1 MSISRS
7 GGNSST
13 TQACAACK
21 YQRRKCAPDCILAPY
36 FPHDRQRQFQN
47 AHKLFGVSNIT
58 KIIKTLNPPEKDIA
72 MRTIVFQSD
81 ARANDPVGGCY
92 RIIQELQRQI
102 EYSQA
107 ELDLVFHQ
115 LAICRAQAAA
125 AQQQQ
130 SHLQM
135 QEPGSD
141 HSSAVLGCE
150 MLNPDPLN
158 SYNSSYYYVQ
168 EPQGEQFAVNDD
180 NQHNYNLQENYDSWG
195 IQESTTAMSSLNI
208 KQSFLKECDDNH
220 DHDHDEI
227 KPDTGVIPPY
237 NERHDQI
244 KFESSEGAEL
254 VERRFVPSTQLV
266 MSS

>member
-1 MSISRS
+1 MGINPRS
-7 GGNSST
+7 GSNGT

-47 AHKLFGVSNIT
+47 AHKLFGVSNIS
-58 KIIKTLNPPEKDIA
+58 KIIKALNPPEKDIA

-115 LAICRAQAAA
+115 LAICRAQAAH
-125 AQQQQ
+125 QQQQ
-130 SHLQM
+130 QQLQTSHLQM
-135 QEPGSD
+135 QEPAAGDST
-141 HSSAVLGCE
+141 LGCE
-150 MLNPDPLN
+150 MVNPDPLTT
-158 SYNSSYYYVQ
+158 YNSNYYYVQ
-168 EPQGEQFAVNDD
+168 EPLDEQFTVND
-180 NQHNYNLQENYDSWG
+180 NNVHHHMQENYDSWD
-195 IQESTTAMSSLNI
+195 IQESTTALSSLNI
-208 KQSFLKECDDNH
+208 KQSFIKEGDN
-220 DHDHDEI
+220 DYNNEV
-227 KPDTGVIPPY
+227 KPDHGIPC
-237 NERHDQI
+237 ERHEI
-244 KFESSEGAEL
+244 KFETEEL

>member
-1 MSISRS
+1 MSINPRS
-7 GGNSST
+7 GSNGT

-47 AHKLFGVSNIT
+47 AHKLFGVSNIK
-58 KIIKTLNPPEKDIA
+58 KIIKYINPAEKDIA

-107 ELDLVFHQ
+107 ELDLVCHQ
-115 LAICRAQAAA
+115 LAIYRAQAAQA
-125 AQQQQ
+125 QQQQQQQQ

-135 QEPGSD
+135 QEPGD
-141 HSSAVLGCE
+141 ATLGCE
-150 MLNPDPLN
+150 MVNSDPLN
-158 SYNSSYYYVQ
+158 PFNSNYYYVQ
-168 EPQGEQFAVNDD
+168 EPQEEQFAVTD
-180 NQHNYNLQENYDSWG
+180 NNHHHLQENYDHSWG
-195 IQESTTAMSSLNI
+195 VQESTTALSSLNI
-208 KQSFLKECDDNH
+208 KQSFIKECDDNH
-220 DHDHDEI
+220 DVEV
-227 KPDTGVIPPY
+227 KPDFEIPC
-237 NERHDQI
+237 ERHEI
-244 KFESSEGAEL
+244 KFENEEL

>member
-1 MSISRS
+1 MSISRR
-7 GGNSST
+7 GNNST

-58 KIIKTLNPPEKDIA
+58 KIIKTLNPLEKDIA

-92 RIIQELQRQI
+92 RIIQELQRRI

-115 LAICRAQAAA
+115 LAICRAQAAHQ
-125 AQQQQ
+125 QQQQ

-135 QEPGSD
+135 QEPGD
-141 HSSAVLGCE
+141 SSTLGCE
-150 MLNPDPLN
+150 MMNPDPLN
-158 SYNSSYYYVQ
+158 SYNSNYYYVQ
-168 EPQGEQFAVNDD
+168 EPQEEQFAVND
-180 NQHNYNLQENYDSWG
+180 NNHNYHLQENYNSWG
-195 IQESTTAMSSLNI
+195 IQESTTALSSLNI

-220 DHDHDEI
+220 DDEV
-227 KPDTGVIPPY
+227 KPDIGIPY
-237 NERHDQI
+237 ERHEI
-244 KFESSEGAEL
+244 KFETEEL
-254 VERRFVPSTQLV
+254 VERRFVPFTKLV

>member
-7 GGNSST
+7 GSNST
-13 TQACAACK
+13 TQACAACR

-58 KIIKTLNPPEKDIA
+58 KIIRHLNPPEKDIA
-72 MRTIVFQSD
+72 MHTIVFQSD

-107 ELDLVFHQ
+107 ELDLVLHQ
-115 LAICRAQAAA
+115 LAICRAQVAH
-125 AQQQQ
+125 QQ
-130 SHLQM
+130 QM
-135 QEPGSD
+135 QESGCDST
-141 HSSAVLGCE
+141 LGCE
-150 MLNPDPLN
+150 LVNLDLLN
-158 SYNSSYYYVQ
+158 SYNSNFYYVQ
-168 EPQGEQFAVNDD
+168 EPQEKQFGLSDHINNNNNNN
-180 NQHNYNLQENYDSWG
+180 NQHQLQQETTYDHSWG

-208 KQSFLKECDDNH
+208 KQTFIEYCDDRH
-220 DHDHDEI
+220 EEVKSDL
-227 KPDTGVIPPY
+227 GIPC
-237 NERHDQI
+237 ERHEM
-244 KFESSEGAEL
+244 KFENDEL